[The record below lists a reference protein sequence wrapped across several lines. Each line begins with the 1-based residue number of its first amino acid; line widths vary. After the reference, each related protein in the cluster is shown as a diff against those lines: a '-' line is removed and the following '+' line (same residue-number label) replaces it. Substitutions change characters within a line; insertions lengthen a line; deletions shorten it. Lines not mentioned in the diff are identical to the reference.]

1 MSIIYDKSK
10 KIFHLQAGNTSYIMQ
25 VVKNKYLVHLYW
37 GRRISSYHESRQI
50 IWKDRGFAPNPD
62 AADRTFSLDT
72 LPQEY
77 PQTGNG
83 DYRNPAYG
91 ICQENGSRISNLEY
105 KGYDIV
111 DGKPELLGLPASFG
125 NKEDVQTLKVY
136 MEDPVAGLKVCLLY
150 SVFKDQSI
158 ITRSVNF
165 INQSDKVIHLTK
177 MLSMSMDIREDE
189 FDVLTLYGAHN
200 NERNMDRRPLTSGTV
215 QIESLRG
222 TSSPHQAPFMALLR
236 KNTDEDQGEV
246 FAANFVYSGNF
257 QAAAQVDPYRNVRF
271 QMGMNSWNGDWK
283 LEAGE
288 SFQTPEVVM
297 AYSNK
302 GLGGMSR
309 TFHRFYQKHLV
320 RSSFAKQERPILIN
334 NWEATFFDFNEE
346 KILSLAKKAA
356 SVGIELF
363 VLDDGWFGHRDSDD
377 SSLGDWFVDKKKLPN
392 GLKSLAEKIH
402 DMGMKFGLWF
412 EPEMISQDSKLFYM
426 HPDYVLHTEGRPYTI
441 GRGQLVLDLSREE
454 VCDYVITSIRRI
466 LQENPID
473 YVKWDMNRHLTD
485 VGSLFFESDRQG
497 EITHR
502 YVLGLYRIMDVLTSE
517 FPEVLFESCSSGGG
531 RFDAGMLYY
540 MPQTWTSDNTDA
552 VCRLKIQHGT
562 SFLFPTVTMG
572 AHVSA
577 CPNHQVGRTT
587 PLATRFAVAAAGNLG
602 YELDLKK
609 LSKEEKE
616 EVREQIAEY
625 KRRRRTVQFG
635 TYYRLA
641 DAFQE
646 NQSAWNIVSEDG
658 MEVIFTHVQILARS
672 AYRVPVIRLKGL
684 DPDAVYTDCETGQ
697 EYGGDELMYAGIRI
711 PRIRQDFSSTTMVLR
726 RS

>member
-1 MSIIYDKSK
+1 MPIVYDKSR
-10 KIFHLQAGNTSYIMQ
+10 KIFHLQAGDTSYIMQ
-25 VVKNKYLVHLYW
+25 IVKEKYLVHLYW
-37 GRRISSYHESRQI
+37 GRRISSYHESRRI

-62 AADRTFSLDT
+62 TSDRTFSLDT

-83 DYRNPAYG
+83 DFRNPAYG
-91 ICQENGSRISNLEY
+91 IRQENGSRISNLEY
-105 KGYDIV
+105 IGYEIS
-111 DGKPELLGLPASFG
+111 DGKPKLPGLPASSG
-125 NKEDVQTLKVY
+125 SKKDVQTLKVY
-136 MEDPVAGLKVCLLY
+136 MEDAVAGLKVCLLY
-150 SVFKDQSI
+150 SVFASESV
-158 ITRSVNF
+158 ITRSVIFLN
-165 INQSDKVIHLTK
+165 KGKKPLHLTK
-177 MLSMSMDIREDE
+177 MLSMSVDIREEE

-200 NERNMDRRPLTSGTV
+200 NERNMDRRPLSSGTV
-215 QIESLRG
+215 KIESLRG

-236 KNTDEDQGEV
+236 KGADEDQGEV

-257 QAAAQVDPYRNVRF
+257 LAEVQVDPYRNIRF
-271 QMGMNSWNGDWK
+271 QMGMNPWNGEWK

-288 SFQTPEVVM
+288 MFQTPEVVM
-297 AYSNK
+297 VYSK
-302 GLGGMSR
+302 QGLGEMSR
-309 TFHRFYQKHLV
+309 TFHKFYQNHLV
-320 RSSFAKQERPILIN
+320 RSPYAKKERPILIN
-334 NWEATFFDFNEE
+334 NWEATFFDFDEE
-346 KILSLAKKAA
+346 KLLSLARKAA
-356 SVGIELF
+356 SAGIELF
-363 VLDDGWFGHRDSDD
+363 VLDDGWFGHRDADD
-377 SSLGDWFVDKKKLPN
+377 SSLGDWFVDKRKLPN

-402 DMGMKFGLWF
+402 DMGMQFGLWF
-412 EPEMISQDSKLFYM
+412 EPEMISQDSELYRK
-426 HPDYVLHTEGRPYTI
+426 HPDYVLHTEERPYTI
-441 GRGQLVLDLSREE
+441 GRGQLVLDLSRKE
-454 VCDYVITSIRRI
+454 VCDYVIAAVRQI
-466 LQENPID
+466 LKDNPID

-485 VGSLFFESDRQG
+485 VGSMYFEPDRQG

-502 YVLGLYRIMDVLTSE
+502 YVLGLYYIMDVLTSE
-517 FPEVLFESCSSGGG
+517 FSEILFESCSSGGG

-641 DAFQE
+641 DSFQE